1 MAEANS
7 ASIQFSPNAQ
17 YSHHFTPLPMYQKDT
32 ARLALWILSM
42 APSNTGPWVIMIQS
56 LFANILKRSFKDNV
70 LYLHS
75 SNYDYLQFT
84 GKNNFKISQAFLNM
98 NKTQVENPLCE
109 VVWATKFQIIWVL
122 VYLYMLMR

>member
-1 MAEANS
+1 
-7 ASIQFSPNAQ
+7 
-17 YSHHFTPLPMYQKDT
+17 
-32 ARLALWILSM
+32 
-42 APSNTGPWVIMIQS
+42 MIQS

-109 VVWATKFQIIWVL
+109 VV
-122 VYLYMLMR
+122 